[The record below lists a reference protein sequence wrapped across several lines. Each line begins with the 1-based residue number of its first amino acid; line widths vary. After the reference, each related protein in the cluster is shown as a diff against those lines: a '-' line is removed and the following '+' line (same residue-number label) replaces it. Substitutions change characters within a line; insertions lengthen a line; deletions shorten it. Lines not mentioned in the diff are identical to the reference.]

1 LFTLLFQ
8 LLSVLP
14 DRPNLLAL
22 AYVESDNVKFIK
34 YANHRA
40 RCHGNA
46 SYKMLSVT
54 YCEEEPEEEEE
65 EGPEAE
71 EQKDDN
77 DE

>member
-1 LFTLLFQ
+1 M
-8 LLSVLP
+8 LP

-40 RCHGNA
+40 RCHGDA

-54 YCEEEPEEEEE
+54 YCEEEPEEQQDEQEEE
-65 EGPEAE
+65 QE
-71 EQKDDN
+71 DN
-77 DE
+77 DK